1 MAKELWNASLTS
13 SNVKVLLQ
21 NSHYFFFLSVDVEV
35 KTHGSP
41 EADVHIMV
49 TVPPEVGFWGIWR
62 VSPATRGV
70 TRARRLHD

>member
-13 SNVKVLLQ
+13 SNVKVL
-21 NSHYFFFLSVDVEV
+21 
-35 KTHGSP
+35 GSP

-70 TRARRLHD
+70 TRARRAILLNIFFGLGD